1 VTVALTF
8 DNLGEVADLG
18 RGTWPDGEPL
28 GEHFSV
34 TRVLPRLRALLDETG
49 ARATFFVEGRNAEL
63 YPDALRELVADG
75 HEIGCHGWCHEVWGD
90 LAAGAEA
97 RLLERAREALA
108 AIGVPVHGF
117 RPPGGRLTASTLR
130 LLREHG
136 FTHASPAGSG
146 AGVRDGIAL
155 VPFRWPLVDAYHVL
169 PRFAG
174 LRARDRGAPG
184 ELPPAVLR
192 DAIRAAVEAG
202 GVTTLVFHPFLLA
215 EEARLGVL
223 RDALA
228 ALGTAAVPLSVVAD
242 GLLRDGGGTGEALH
256 LDATVA

>member
-75 HEIGCHGWCHEVWGD
+75 HEIGCHGWCHEAWSD
-90 LAAGAEA
+90 LDTGEEA
-97 RLLERAREALA
+97 RLLGRARDALE
-108 AIGVPVHGF
+108 AIGVPVRGF
-117 RPPGGRLTASTLR
+117 RPPGGRLTPSTLR
-130 LLREHG
+130 LLGRHG
-136 FTHASPAGSG
+136 FTHCSPAGEG
-146 AGVRDGIAL
+146 TGVREGIAL
-155 VPFRWPLVDAYHVL
+155 VPFRWALVDAYHVL
-169 PRFAG
+169 PRFAA
-174 LRARDRGAPG
+174 LRERDRGAPD

-192 DAIRAAVEAG
+192 DAIRGAAAAG
-202 GVTTLVFHPFLLA
+202 GVATLVFHPFLLA
-215 EEARLGVL
+215 GEDRLAVL
-223 RDALA
+223 RDALSA
-228 ALGTAAVPLSVVAD
+228 APAVPLGAVA
-242 GLLRDGGGTGEALH
+242 GELLRGRDETGGGLR